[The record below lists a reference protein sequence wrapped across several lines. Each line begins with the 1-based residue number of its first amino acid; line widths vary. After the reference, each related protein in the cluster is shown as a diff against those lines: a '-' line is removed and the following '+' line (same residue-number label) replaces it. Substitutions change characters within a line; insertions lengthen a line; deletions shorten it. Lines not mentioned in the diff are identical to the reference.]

1 MFRENSQEF
10 EPIGDT
16 PQDEKVR
23 KNPYDNVTTRK
34 RKLLPITSERTLKE
48 LPSLDTEIS
57 TDQTKKITDA
67 KKNFDKI
74 IKQVLPTPEKR
85 FKIHY
90 DEKDNITI
98 YEEWMQ
104 MKKKRKR
111 VQNLFRSLQSNPKSA
126 FYTINRW
133 NKLLIKKA
141 KTSFYDKYK
150 VFVNLHGQIEDKY
163 FFKKENETLS
173 LVTPFVDKKTNIGH
187 STLYSFHRPFEILHA
202 DIADIRFLA
211 KYAVDPKYCLLL
223 VDLLTSNIYAYPM
236 KNRSLLAKQLWLFCK
251 DIQSKRTG
259 TMRKQTD
266 LEFNHNKIKQLHEKF
281 DVDMFHTKVEGE
293 KAFAAEQK
301 IRQFKKIL
309 LRSKWF
315 EK

>member
-1 MFRENSQEF
+1 MFGENSQEF

-98 YEEWMQ
+98 YEE
-104 MKKKRKR
+104 
-111 VQNLFRSLQSNPKSA
+111 
-126 FYTINRW
+126 
-133 NKLLIKKA
+133 
-141 KTSFYDKYK
+141 
-150 VFVNLHGQIEDKY
+150 
-163 FFKKENETLS
+163 
-173 LVTPFVDKKTNIGH
+173 
-187 STLYSFHRPFEILHA
+187 
-202 DIADIRFLA
+202 
-211 KYAVDPKYCLLL
+211 
-223 VDLLTSNIYAYPM
+223 
-236 KNRSLLAKQLWLFCK
+236 
-251 DIQSKRTG
+251 
-259 TMRKQTD
+259 
-266 LEFNHNKIKQLHEKF
+266 
-281 DVDMFHTKVEGE
+281 
-293 KAFAAEQK
+293 
-301 IRQFKKIL
+301 
-309 LRSKWF
+309 
-315 EK
+315 

>member
-98 YEEWMQ
+98 YEE
-104 MKKKRKR
+104 
-111 VQNLFRSLQSNPKSA
+111 
-126 FYTINRW
+126 
-133 NKLLIKKA
+133 
-141 KTSFYDKYK
+141 
-150 VFVNLHGQIEDKY
+150 
-163 FFKKENETLS
+163 
-173 LVTPFVDKKTNIGH
+173 
-187 STLYSFHRPFEILHA
+187 
-202 DIADIRFLA
+202 
-211 KYAVDPKYCLLL
+211 
-223 VDLLTSNIYAYPM
+223 
-236 KNRSLLAKQLWLFCK
+236 
-251 DIQSKRTG
+251 
-259 TMRKQTD
+259 
-266 LEFNHNKIKQLHEKF
+266 
-281 DVDMFHTKVEGE
+281 
-293 KAFAAEQK
+293 
-301 IRQFKKIL
+301 
-309 LRSKWF
+309 
-315 EK
+315 